1 MNKGM
6 IGLLIK
12 KGLENIFS
20 ENIKTKKRRQR
31 LKLRMENLKNEQTLL
46 RLDVERA

>member
-1 MNKGM
+1 MNKGFV
-6 IGLLIK
+6 GLLITK
-12 KGLENIFS
+12 RLENIFS